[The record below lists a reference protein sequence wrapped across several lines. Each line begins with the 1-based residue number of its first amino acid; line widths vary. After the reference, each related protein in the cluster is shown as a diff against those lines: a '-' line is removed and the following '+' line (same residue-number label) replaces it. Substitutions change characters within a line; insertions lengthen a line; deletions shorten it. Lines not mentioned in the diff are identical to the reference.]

1 MKNILLLCSSG
12 LSTSLLV
19 NRIQKVATERDINI
33 NVSTTSSNAYKKVAN
48 DADIILLGPQ
58 VGYMLRQV
66 QKTAPDKSVSVID
79 SSAFKRMNGSAVL
92 DHIVELLQ

>member
-19 NRIQKVATERDINI
+19 NRVQKLATERDIDI
-33 NVSTTSSNAYKKVAN
+33 NVSTTSSNTYKRF
-48 DADIILLGPQ
+48 ADNADVILLGPQ
-58 VGYMLRQV
+58 VRYMLREV
-66 QKTAPDKSVSVID
+66 QKAAPDTTVSVID
-79 SSAFKRMNGSAVL
+79 SCAFKRMNGSAVL